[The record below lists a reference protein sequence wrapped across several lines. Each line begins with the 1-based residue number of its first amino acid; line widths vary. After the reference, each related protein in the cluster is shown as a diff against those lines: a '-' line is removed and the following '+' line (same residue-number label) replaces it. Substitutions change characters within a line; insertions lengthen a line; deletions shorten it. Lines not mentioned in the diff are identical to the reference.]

1 MNSPTTISLSN
12 TMKVCSAKPTS
23 NFSWCHKQ
31 IHTCMYNQN
40 WTNPTENF
48 RKPIYKT
55 LIIHQKIESV
65 HREIKYDTHTQRGRE
80 RTVRVLGPGELHLEL
95 LLKGEGLRGSG
106 LKESRVLH
114 PLMVLWYVC
123 LHVRYHYHLLS
134 LQTHSLFLH
143 FFSCYLTLPHT
154 DCSLCLTL
162 CLPHRLI
169 WTPIFT
175 LLPSRYCFVLS
186 KRLPFQNDATLLTLS
201 FHFSFLN
208 TGVSEL
214 TTLSYRLVML
224 FRSHC
229 LIVVKIHDSEK
240 IL

>member
-40 WTNPTENF
+40 WTNPTEIF
-48 RKPIYKT
+48 RKPISKT

-65 HREIKYDTHTQRGRE
+65 HRKIKYDTHTQRGRE
-80 RTVRVLGPGELHLEL
+80 KTVRVLGPGELHLEL

-134 LQTHSLFLH
+134 FQTHSLFLH

-175 LLPSRYCFVLS
+175 LLPLRYCFVLPKTTAVS
-186 KRLPFQNDATLLTLS
+186 ERRYLFNTFFFFFFFFFKYRSFGTNHLKLPFGNVIPVTL
-201 FHFSFLN
+201 FN
-208 TGVSEL
+208 CREN
-214 TTLSYRLVML
+214 
-224 FRSHC
+224 
-229 LIVVKIHDSEK
+229 IQ
-240 IL
+240 